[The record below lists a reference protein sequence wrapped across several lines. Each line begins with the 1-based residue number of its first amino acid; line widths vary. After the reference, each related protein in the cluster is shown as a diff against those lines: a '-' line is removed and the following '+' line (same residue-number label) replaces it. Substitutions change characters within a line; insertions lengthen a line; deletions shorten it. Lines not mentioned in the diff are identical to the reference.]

1 MPTTTTTT
9 STTRYQQK
17 QDPATIPTTMNVPL
31 ATATTPHHPQD
42 SVRTTSTITSKLPIF
57 CLRGG
62 GGGGSTINN
71 VNVHNK
77 ISDVTVNKNATY
89 DDTGFDDE
97 HVPHTQLALEECAH
111 DIRKLES
118 TLASGTEKNR
128 VSTTA
133 SRVID
138 MADKVRKLTKLVKE
152 LNEKVTTYE
161 NIIFER
167 DMAESDALLKSAS
180 VSKKRGF
187 DEFSTASNFYS
198 PENRYTSNRSTQQ
211 NNISVARLRGGN
223 GGSMENVR
231 KTSSVENPYIR
242 RRLNHSATA
251 QVSREVRNPYVGNYN
266 TPTQNQYKQITYNG
280 STSSTNSNIR

>member
-1 MPTTTTTT
+1 
-9 STTRYQQK
+9 
-17 QDPATIPTTMNVPL
+17 
-31 ATATTPHHPQD
+31 
-42 SVRTTSTITSKLPIF
+42 
-57 CLRGG
+57 
-62 GGGGSTINN
+62 
-71 VNVHNK
+71 
-77 ISDVTVNKNATY
+77 
-89 DDTGFDDE
+89 
-97 HVPHTQLALEECAH
+97 
-111 DIRKLES
+111 
-118 TLASGTEKNR
+118 
-128 VSTTA
+128 
-133 SRVID
+133 

-242 RRLNHSATA
+242 RRLNHSSTA
-251 QVSREVRNPYVGNYN
+251 PVSREVRNPYVGNYN

-280 STSSTNSNIR
+280 STSSTKGQQY